1 MNIMTTPLAQEA
13 RRVAIPLGKT
23 CDSLNISY
31 SQTAAF
37 IYASRG
43 DESINIEIFQR
54 DNGVLHC
61 YARTFC
67 TTDSDPVL
75 QDRLL
80 EGGSIG
86 ELGIAV
92 RQFLDGEKAA

>member
-1 MNIMTTPLAQEA
+1 MNIMNTDLAKEA
-13 RRVAIPLGKT
+13 RRVAIPLGET

-37 IYASRG
+37 IYASHDNG
-43 DESINIEIFQR
+43 IINIEIYQQ
-54 DNGVLHC
+54 DNGVFHC
-61 YARTFC
+61 YARTYRKQGDV
-67 TTDSDPVL
+67 TVL

-92 RQFLDGEKAA
+92 RQYLNEGKAA

>member
-1 MNIMTTPLAQEA
+1 MNIMDTDLAKEA

-37 IYASRG
+37 IYANHDNG
-43 DESINIEIFQR
+43 IINIEIYQR
-54 DNGVLHC
+54 DNGVFHC

-80 EGGSIG
+80 EGGTIG

-92 RQFLDGEKAA
+92 RQYLDKRRAA

>member
-1 MNIMTTPLAQEA
+1 MNIMNTDLAKEA
-13 RRVAIPLGKT
+13 HRVAIPLGKT
-23 CDSLNISY
+23 CDYLNISY
-31 SQTAAF
+31 MKDNVSLS
-37 IYASRG
+37 ASFG
-43 DESINIEIFQR
+43 NESINIEIYQR
-54 DNGVLHC
+54 DNGVFHC

-80 EGGSIG
+80 EGGTIG

-92 RQFLDGEKAA
+92 RQYLDKRRAA

>member
-1 MNIMTTPLAQEA
+1 MNIMTTPLAKEA

-23 CDSLNISY
+23 FDYLNISY
-31 SQTAAF
+31 SQTDAY
-37 IYASRG
+37 IYASHNSG
-43 DESINIEIFQR
+43 TINIEIYQR

-61 YARTFC
+61 YARTYIKKG
-67 TTDSDPVL
+67 DNPVL

-92 RQFLDGEKAA
+92 RQYLNEGKAV

>member
-1 MNIMTTPLAQEA
+1 MNIMNTDFAKEA
-13 RRVAIPLGKT
+13 RRVAIPLGET
-23 CDSLNISY
+23 FDSLNISY

-43 DESINIEIFQR
+43 DESMSIQIFQW

-61 YARTFC
+61 YASTYIEKG
-67 TTDSDPVL
+67 DNPVL

-92 RQFLDGEKAA
+92 RQYLNEGKAA

>member
-1 MNIMTTPLAQEA
+1 MI
-13 RRVAIPLGKT
+13 
-23 CDSLNISY
+23 
-31 SQTAAF
+31 
-37 IYASRG
+37 
-43 DESINIEIFQR
+43 IEIFQR

-80 EGGSIG
+80 EGGGIG

-92 RQFLDGEKAA
+92 RQFLDGGKAA

>member
-1 MNIMTTPLAQEA
+1 MNIMNTDLAKEA
-13 RRVAIPLGKT
+13 SRVAIALGET

-43 DESINIEIFQR
+43 NESMSIQIFQR

-61 YARTFC
+61 YASTYC

-80 EGGSIG
+80 EGGTIG
-86 ELGIAV
+86 ELGAIV
-92 RQFLDGEKAA
+92 RQYLNEGKAV

>member
-1 MNIMTTPLAQEA
+1 MNIMNTDLAKEA
-13 RRVAIPLGKT
+13 RRVAILLGET

-43 DESINIEIFQR
+43 DESINIEIYQL
-54 DNGVLHC
+54 DNSVFHC
-61 YARTFC
+61 YARTYRKQGDV
-67 TTDSDPVL
+67 TVL

-92 RQFLDGEKAA
+92 RQYLNEGKAA

>member
-1 MNIMTTPLAQEA
+1 MNIMNTDLAKEA
-13 RRVAIPLGKT
+13 RRIAAPLGKS

-37 IYASRG
+37 IYAHHG
-43 DESINIEIFQR
+43 NGIINIEIYQR

-61 YARTFC
+61 YARTLC

-80 EGGSIG
+80 EGGTIG

-92 RQFLDGEKAA
+92 RQYLDKRKAA